1 MFSVL
6 GKNLP
11 LKILSVFLAVL
22 LWVVISRG
30 RGGETIEISLGI
42 PLELHN
48 FPKNM
53 EIVEGNVER
62 VDVRFSGPRRT
73 VSRLSQMGLT
83 IPIDLSGA
91 AEGET
96 TFEIFASDIQ
106 VPQRV
111 TVTRVSP
118 SSINVVLEK
127 VGKKEVPVALRM
139 EGNPPEGYYL
149 GRPKVVPPNVVIR
162 GPASFISAIDHLDTP
177 PIPVHGS
184 TVTLKGET
192 GVLLPQGPVHILDRS
207 TMKYEIPVIRT
218 DPVPAPTP

>member
-1 MFSVL
+1 MLSVL

-11 LKILSVFLAVL
+11 LKILSVLLAVL
-22 LWVVISRG
+22 LWAVISRG
-30 RGGETIEISLGI
+30 TGGETTEISLGI

-53 EIVEGNVER
+53 EIVQGNVER
-62 VDVRFSGPRRT
+62 VDVRFSGPRKA

-96 TFEIFASDIQ
+96 TFEIFASDID

-127 VGKKEVPVALRM
+127 VKAKKVPVTLRL
-139 EGNPPEGYYL
+139 EGVPSEGYSL
-149 GRPKVVPPNVVIR
+149 GPAKVVPSHVEIR
-162 GPASFISAIDHLDTP
+162 GPRSFISTIDHLDTP

-184 TVTLKGET
+184 TVTLRGEI
-192 GVLLPQGPVHILDRS
+192 GVLLPEGPVHMVDRP
-207 TMKYEIPVIRT
+207 TLKYEIPVSKK
-218 DPVPAPTP
+218 DSNPGP

>member
-1 MFSVL
+1 LLSAL

-22 LWVVISRG
+22 LWAVISRG
-30 RGGETIEISLGI
+30 TGGETTEISLGI

-53 EIVEGNVER
+53 EIVQGNVER
-62 VDVRFSGPRRT
+62 VDVRFSGPRKA
-73 VSRLSQMGLT
+73 VSGLSQLGLT

-96 TFEIFASDIQ
+96 TFEIFASDIK

-111 TVTRVSP
+111 SVTRVSP

-127 VGKKEVPVALRM
+127 VKVKEIPVNLRV
-139 EGNPPEGYYL
+139 EGTPSEGYAL
-149 GRPKVVPPNVVIR
+149 GKPKVVPSRIEVR
-162 GPASFISAIDHLDTP
+162 GPGSFISTIQQLDTP

-184 TVTLKGET
+184 TVTLKGEV
-192 GVLLPQGPVHILDRS
+192 GVLLPEGPVHIMDRP
-207 TMKYEIPVIRT
+207 TLKYEIPVSKK
-218 DPVPAPTP
+218 DPDPGQSP